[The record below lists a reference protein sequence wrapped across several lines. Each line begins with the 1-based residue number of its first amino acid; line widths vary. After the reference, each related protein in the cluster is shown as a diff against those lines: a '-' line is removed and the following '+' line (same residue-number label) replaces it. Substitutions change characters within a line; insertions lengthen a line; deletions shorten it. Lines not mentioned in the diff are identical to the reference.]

1 MSDQASLDELT
12 YREASEFLMR
22 EAELLY
28 NRQFTEWLALLTED
42 IYYNMPIRVTRDNNE
57 KSQDLSEGAWLS
69 ENRKS
74 LEMRIKRLTTKG
86 AMSEEPPSRTRHFV
100 SNIRVRGGSQ
110 ENEVEI
116 NSNLLLYRTR
126 GDSSH
131 YDLFSAERKDVLRRI
146 NGNWKLAR
154 RDILLDQSV
163 LGSQDLSVFL

>member
-22 EAELLY
+22 EAELLD

-57 KSQDLSEGAWLS
+57 NSQDLSAGAWLS

-86 AMSEEPPSRTRHFV
+86 TLSEEPPSRTRHFV

-116 NSNLLLYRTR
+116 ISNLLLYRTR
-126 GDSSH
+126 GDSTH

-146 NGNWKLAR
+146 NGHWKLAR

>member
-1 MSDQASLDELT
+1 MSDQATLDELT
-12 YREASEFLMR
+12 YRETNEFLMR
-22 EAELLY
+22 EAELLD

-42 IYYNMPIRVTRDNNE
+42 IFYHMPIRVTRDNNE
-57 KSQDLSEGAWLS
+57 KSQDLSDGAWLS

-86 AMSEEPPSRTRHFV
+86 ALSEEPPSRTRHFV
-100 SNIRVRGGSQ
+100 SNIRVRSGSQ

-154 RDILLDQSV
+154 RDILLDQTV
-163 LGSQDLSVFL
+163 LGAQDLSVFL

>member
-1 MSDQASLDELT
+1 MSDQASFDELT

-22 EAELLY
+22 EAELLD

-86 AMSEEPPSRTRHFV
+86 ALSEEPPSRTRHFV